1 MDNDNGNKINFTKR
15 TLEDLPLTEETF
27 YWDTKTRGL
36 YLRVTKGV
44 KSFYVRR
51 KHKGKSE
58 RLFLGR
64 FPELSV
70 ENARA
75 KAAEF
80 QSALAKG
87 LNLAEV
93 RRSEFAE
100 PTLGLLFE
108 EYLGRHAKKSR
119 KTWRQMEQQFHN
131 IFGSWK
137 SRKLGSIQKDDVEK
151 LHATIAEK
159 RGPYA
164 ANRAI
169 ELLRAMFNKAI
180 KWGLFSGTNPAATV
194 TPFPEEA
201 RVRILQMHE
210 FKKFFEAL
218 EDEQDDIR
226 DFIMI
231 SLLTG
236 ARKSNVLSMR
246 WADIDRKGGM
256 WVIPGTETKNR
267 QVHSIPLTASELEIL
282 ERRWQERKKNELR
295 NEFVFPG
302 TGSTGHLVE
311 PKRAWKSLLKRAG
324 IEDLHLHDLR
334 RSMASWMANA
344 GANVAL
350 IQSALNHKDIKTTLA
365 VYTHTVKDAERSAR
379 EKAHELMLKHR
390 KQ

>member
-1 MDNDNGNKINFTKR
+1 
-15 TLEDLPLTEETF
+15 
-27 YWDTKTRGL
+27 
-36 YLRVTKGV
+36 
-44 KSFYVRR
+44 
-51 KHKGKSE
+51 
-58 RLFLGR
+58 
-64 FPELSV
+64 
-70 ENARA
+70 
-75 KAAEF
+75 
-80 QSALAKG
+80 
-87 LNLAEV
+87 
-93 RRSEFAE
+93 
-100 PTLGLLFE
+100 
-108 EYLGRHAKKSR
+108 
-119 KTWRQMEQQFHN
+119 
-131 IFGSWK
+131 
-137 SRKLGSIQKDDVEK
+137 
-151 LHATIAEK
+151 
-159 RGPYA
+159 
-164 ANRAI
+164 
-169 ELLRAMFNKAI
+169 MFNKAI
-180 KWGLFSGTNPAATV
+180 KWGLYSGGNPAGSV

-267 QVHSIPLTASELEIL
+267 QVHAIPLTASELEIL
-282 ERRWQERKKNELR
+282 ERRWQARKKNELR

-324 IEDLHLHDLR
+324 IEDLHVHDLR

-390 KQ
+390 KP